1 MSMQLKWR
9 REVAHGGAIPRGWQ
23 MAWYEP
29 RRRVGVYFPVPL
41 HWLFRAMREFA
52 YRVQIAMR
60 APGLEGAQVFELQRA
75 NRQRQILA
83 DEFARG
89 YLAGWHECFEACLT
103 AVEEEISRSDDVW
116 ELGALLADAPD
127 EGRKN

>member
-52 YRVQIAMR
+52 YRVQIAMH

>member
-1 MSMQLKWR
+1 MSTLLKLR
-9 REVAHGGAIPRGWQ
+9 REVSHGGRIPRGWQ
-23 MAWYEP
+23 LAWYEP

-41 HWLFRAMREFA
+41 HWLFRAVREFA
-52 YRVQIAMR
+52 YRLQVAMR
-60 APGLEGAQVFELQRA
+60 APGFECEQVFELQRSHRE
-75 NRQRQILA
+75 RQHLA

-89 YLAGWHECFEACLT
+89 YMEGWHECFQACLT

-116 ELGALLADAPD
+116 ELGALLADPPD